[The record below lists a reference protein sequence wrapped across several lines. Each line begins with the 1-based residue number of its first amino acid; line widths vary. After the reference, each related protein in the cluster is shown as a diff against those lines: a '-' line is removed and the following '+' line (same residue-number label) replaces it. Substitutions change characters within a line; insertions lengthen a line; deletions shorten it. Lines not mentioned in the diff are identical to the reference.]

1 MSGRPTREQER
12 SDLLES
18 QSQRWKAPGLRKV
31 VALRGEAVERRS
43 RSVQRVVRRPPPSC
57 FRCTDDNGCPVIAE
71 KGNVVSVRKA
81 KANKTHA
88 LSTRIQNHSRSRG
101 HVLCSVHGPVHLVS
115 DLSRRKT
122 QRGRGNGLIGIAVG
136 KLRAIGRN
144 RHRGQSGRT
153 DRAAR
158 RSSSLS
164 QERGMA
170 GQKRK
175 TVSAVVPARK
185 REL

>member
-1 MSGRPTREQER
+1 VSGRPTRERER

-43 RSVQRVVRRPPPSC
+43 RSVQRVVRRSPPSC

-81 KANKTHA
+81 KAYKTHA
-88 LSTRIQNHSRSRG
+88 PATRIKN
-101 HVLCSVHGPVHLVS
+101 
-115 DLSRRKT
+115 DLSRFQGTRPLLGPRTRAFGPLLK
-122 QRGRGNGLIGIAVG
+122 GRGNGLVGIAVG

-153 DRAAR
+153 DSAAR
-158 RSSSLS
+158 RSSSLP
-164 QERGMA
+164 QGRGMA

-185 REL
+185 RELWT